1 MKLFKKSLPQLMKCI
16 YAYNFLIH
24 IGLDPKALFASF
36 KGIIQKLKGDCPVFG
51 VLVVGETGT
60 GKSTLV
66 NNLMGKDVVVV
77 GGKLDSQTATITK
90 HIVEVEGVTV
100 ALYDT
105 PGLGDSRG
113 TEDDVYLDKMK
124 DILKGDTIS
133 LVIYCLKLSET
144 RMRGSLIR
152 TFQEFNKIGVKWEMT
167 VIALTFADGVP
178 VPYSEHQKPG
188 FEEGRFF
195 NDRLA
200 KMQLC
205 IRRTLAERVEVAAQV
220 ASDVS
225 CRPATSD
232 PNERLMNGDQWF
244 VPFWLEVLELLTP
257 GAAMQFL
264 EMRANNIDDLQL
276 TPKDEE
282 RLAIIMKRKI
292 VGGARV
298 GAFAGGIIGV
308 IGGPLGIAV
317 GAGIG
322 AGIGSGIGG
331 GVELYKSLFSK
342 KKQT

>member
-1 MKLFKKSLPQLMKCI
+1 M
-16 YAYNFLIH
+16 
-24 IGLDPKALFASF
+24 DPKVLFASF

-66 NNLMGKDVVVV
+66 NNLMGKDVVVE
-77 GGKLDSQTATITK
+77 GGTFDSQTATITK

-105 PGLGDSRG
+105 PGLGDTRG
-113 TEDDVYLDKMK
+113 TEDDVYLGKMK
-124 DILKGDTIS
+124 DTLKGDTIS

-144 RMRGSLIR
+144 RMRASLIR

-167 VIALTFADGVP
+167 IIALTFADFVP
-178 VPYSEHQKPG
+178 VPYSVCQKPG
-188 FEEGRFF
+188 FQEGQFF

-200 KMQLC
+200 EMQLC
-205 IRRTLAERVEVAAQV
+205 IRRTLRERVKVAAQV
-220 ASDVS
+220 ASDVT
-225 CRPATSD
+225 CRPSTSD
-232 PNERLMNGDQWF
+232 PIERLMNGDRWF

-276 TPKDEE
+276 NPKEEE

-292 VGGARV
+292 TGGARV
-298 GAFAGGIIGV
+298 GAFAGGIVGF
-308 IGGPLGIAV
+308 IGGPLGAAV

-322 AGIGSGIGG
+322 AGIGG
-331 GVELYKSLFSK
+331 GVELFKSLFSE
-342 KKQT
+342 KKQK